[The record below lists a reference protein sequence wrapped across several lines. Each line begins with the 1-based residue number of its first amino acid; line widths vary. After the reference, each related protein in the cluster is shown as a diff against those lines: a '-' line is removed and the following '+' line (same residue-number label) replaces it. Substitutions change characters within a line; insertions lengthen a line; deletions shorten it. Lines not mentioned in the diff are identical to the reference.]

1 MKRISLLLTLGVI
14 MATGINAQ
22 EKKIGL
28 PSPDMERQG
37 NVMKALQ
44 DRKSTREFS
53 SGLLS
58 LQDLGDLV
66 WAACGINRQDGR
78 RTAGSALNKQD
89 CELYVIMETGAYLY
103 DAKGNCLVLVKEG
116 DWRGAVAGKQKFVL
130 EAPVSL
136 VIVSDYS
143 KMGDVSD
150 SHTKT
155 MCAVDAGIIS
165 QNISIFCASAG
176 MATVARASMDE
187 DALRKAL
194 ELSPAQHPLIN
205 HPVGYFR

>member
-1 MKRISLLLTLGVI
+1 
-14 MATGINAQ
+14 MAAGINAQ

-28 PSPDMERQG
+28 PSPDMERHG

-89 CELYVIMETGAYLY
+89 CTLYVIMEAGAYLY
-103 DAKGNCLVLVKEG
+103 DAKEHCLVLVKEG
-116 DWRGAVAGKQKFVL
+116 DWRGAVAGKQRFVL
-130 EAPVSL
+130 EAPVNL

-143 KMGDVSD
+143 KWVTYPP
-150 SHTKT
+150 HVRIQ
-155 MCAVDAGIIS
+155 CAQLTQG
-165 QNISIFCASAG
+165 
-176 MATVARASMDE
+176 
-187 DALRKAL
+187 
-194 ELSPAQHPLIN
+194 
-205 HPVGYFR
+205 

>member
-1 MKRISLLLTLGVI
+1 
-14 MATGINAQ
+14 
-22 EKKIGL
+22 
-28 PSPDMERQG
+28 
-37 NVMKALQ
+37 
-44 DRKSTREFS
+44 
-53 SGLLS
+53 
-58 LQDLGDLV
+58 
-66 WAACGINRQDGR
+66 
-78 RTAGSALNKQD
+78 
-89 CELYVIMETGAYLY
+89 METGAYLY

-136 VIVSDYS
+136 VIVS
-143 KMGDVSD
+143 DVSD

>member
-1 MKRISLLLTLGVI
+1 
-14 MATGINAQ
+14 
-22 EKKIGL
+22 
-28 PSPDMERQG
+28 
-37 NVMKALQ
+37 
-44 DRKSTREFS
+44 
-53 SGLLS
+53 
-58 LQDLGDLV
+58 
-66 WAACGINRQDGR
+66 
-78 RTAGSALNKQD
+78 
-89 CELYVIMETGAYLY
+89 
-103 DAKGNCLVLVKEG
+103 
-116 DWRGAVAGKQKFVL
+116 
-130 EAPVSL
+130 
-136 VIVSDYS
+136 
-143 KMGDVSD
+143 MGDVSD